1 MKFTP
6 LLILVLVLWGGCQ
19 QAQLGCSSDLSH
31 VLKEAYNPSLLTLQY
46 LTEDMK
52 IENGVWP
59 EAQSDYLHVFGDT
72 ASVILADFEVLNF
85 NTSGDTLI
93 VNYTLKEPRREKE
106 PVVEFV
112 SFQTSKDSSTIKFDH
127 NVHRLRTVTY
137 SRLMRESCSSFR
149 IINMKFQSFMSIVV
163 E

>member
-1 MKFTP
+1 
-6 LLILVLVLWGGCQ
+6 
-19 QAQLGCSSDLSH
+19 
-31 VLKEAYNPSLLTLQY
+31 
-46 LTEDMK
+46 MK